1 MLNDKLKDFHIILA
15 SASPRRHAF
24 LKTMNLDFDIQLK
37 PVEEI
42 YPDHLKSFEI
52 TDYLAKLKAEPFI
65 ENLQNKDILIT
76 SDTIVW
82 LDNTAIGKP
91 KDEADA
97 FKMIKSLSNK
107 THEVVTSICFT
118 LKSEQRLVNT
128 ITKVTF
134 KSLTDEEI
142 QYYVNTFKP
151 LDKAGAYGIQEWIGA
166 IGITSIEGS
175 YNNVVGLPTHLLYET
190 LNNIA
195 KGV

>member
-1 MLNDKLKDFHIILA
+1 MLKNKLKDFNIILA

-24 LKTMNLDFDIQLK
+24 FKTMDLDFEIRLK
-37 PVEEI
+37 PVNEI
-42 YPDHLKSFEI
+42 YSQDLKRQEI
-52 TDYLAKLKAEPFI
+52 TDYLAKLKAEPFTK
-65 ENLQNKDILIT
+65 NLKAKDILIT

-82 LDNTAIGKP
+82 LDGKAVEKP

-97 FKMIKSLSNK
+97 FRMIKSLSNT

-118 LKSEQRLVNT
+118 QNTEQKIVNT

-134 KSLTDEEI
+134 KALTDDEI
-142 QYYVNTFKP
+142 WYYVNNYKP

-190 LNNIA
+190 LNAIA
-195 KGV
+195 MDT